1 MRNPNQLKTWAI
13 AYRDNPNTNPSATPP
28 QALAILIH
36 ARMSH
41 GEWRTTAE
49 IAAELGKSVYAVRF
63 VMWVIKDV
71 WGYESSLSRNEGYRR
86 IKT

>member
-1 MRNPNQLKTWAI
+1 MLKVTITPDHI
-13 AYRDNPNTNPSATPP
+13 AA
-28 QALAILIH
+28 A
-36 ARMSH
+36 
-41 GEWRTTAE
+41 

-86 IKT
+86 I